1 MKSVRAG
8 VVAWAWLALALLSG
22 CAASGR
28 SYMAVSSE
36 LPAIKENGCRVV
48 FYRTDSMVGAA
59 LQPEIRL
66 DHQVVGKSQPGGF
79 FYVDT
84 HPGRHVATS
93 QTETEASLEFDV
105 QAGQTVYVSS
115 SITLGLLV
123 GRVQLNLRPEALA
136 LSELSP
142 LRYTGVEVA
151 SAAPAGTAPAPAAP
165 GMLPPSTS
173 TSPRARVSM
182 TDLEGLLPAP
192 QAGAAR

>member
-1 MKSVRAG
+1 MKRIRAG
-8 VVAWAWLALALLSG
+8 FVAWAWLALALLSG

-28 SYMAVSSE
+28 SYTAVSSE
-36 LPAIKENGCRVV
+36 LPSIKENGCRVV

-84 HPGRHVATS
+84 SPGRHVATS
-93 QTETEASLEFDV
+93 QTETEAALEFDV

-123 GRVQLNLRPEALA
+123 GRGA
-136 LSELSP
+136 
-142 LRYTGVEVA
+142 
-151 SAAPAGTAPAPAAP
+151 
-165 GMLPPSTS
+165 
-173 TSPRARVSM
+173 
-182 TDLEGLLPAP
+182 LLPRLQFHDHQCAIRSRRSGD
-192 QAGAAR
+192 QVEARELCGFGQGALTRPWLC

>member
-1 MKSVRAG
+1 MKRIRAG
-8 VVAWAWLALALLSG
+8 FVAWAWLALALLSG

-28 SYMAVSSE
+28 SYTAVSSE
-36 LPAIKENGCRVV
+36 LPLIKENGCRVV

-84 HPGRHVATS
+84 SPGRHVATS
-93 QTETEASLEFDV
+93 QTETEAALEFDV

-123 GRVQLNLRPEALA
+123 GRVQLNLRPEAMA
-136 LSELSP
+136 LSELSA

-151 SAAPAGTAPAPAAP
+151 AAAPAGAAP
-165 GMLPPSTS
+165 SPSSSGMLPPT
-173 TSPRARVSM
+173 TAAPPRARVSM
-182 TDLEGLLPAP
+182 ADLESLLPP
-192 QAGAAR
+192 VQTGAAR